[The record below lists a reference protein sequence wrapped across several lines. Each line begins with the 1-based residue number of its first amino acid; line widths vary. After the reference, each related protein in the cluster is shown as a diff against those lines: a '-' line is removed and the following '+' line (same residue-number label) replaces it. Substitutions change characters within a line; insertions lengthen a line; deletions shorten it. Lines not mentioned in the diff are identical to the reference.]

1 MSIISLLLAG
11 LAAAAAGLAAAGVY
25 TEPTGSRISHDRVL
39 SFLLHASRILAR

>member
-25 TEPTGSRISHDRVL
+25 TEAHRV
-39 SFLLHASRILAR
+39 ADQP